1 MGSNAGNEII
11 ISIVQFF
18 RKRLFIFNANLNRNS
33 GLLEPSASRKEIRK
47 DHAGYLRDFGR
58 TYAEILE
65 EFEFRIYRKEKKR
78 ILLYILLTI
87 RMQTKVTYIAAQLF
101 PKHSMVQRIM
111 LNSDAGML
119 CFLLVRFFFFFF
131 SVFVFCG
138 YSKILRIRARY
149 FQHKSC
155 KLNNNIIMS
164 LRISTI

>member
-101 PKHSMVQRIM
+101 PKHSMVQRII
-111 LNSDAGML
+111 
-119 CFLLVRFFFFFF
+119 FFFFFFF